1 MNEQLINDLCE
12 RFHTT
17 VDNLIPVY
25 SKYAMSKDITNIVI
39 EILVIIL
46 SIAIIWFVLWWAKRR
61 DIDWEWDFPIGSI
74 IIIVIAGAVFGFCVL
89 ALILDIRDYILWSTS
104 PEMRFLEYVI
114 QTAQTMK

>member
-39 EILVIIL
+39 EILMIII
-46 SIAIIWFVLWWAKRR
+46 SIAIICFVLWWAKRR

-74 IIIVIAGAVFGFCVL
+74 TIIIIAGVTIAFCAI
-89 ALILDIRDYILWSTS
+89 ALILDIRDYILWSIS
-104 PEMRFLEYVI
+104 PEMKFLEYVVE
-114 QTAQTMK
+114 TVK